1 MEKVPCQTCFLPL
14 FAVRLQ
20 YGAMHRHR
28 LFPARQSIHARAD
41 QCRPPNMAF
50 AGMRPPGRRFPARDQ
65 YTAPVRGVCRLRK
78 RCTSER
84 MYSFRH
90 RIRQNQFRIRAFR
103 LFRRELQTRQPS
115 RPVEGDRLLRAIRPH
130 HDLSAVMQT
139 DDDLPPHDCAQC
151 VRKRHI
157 SRFIFNIPGV
167 TSLSSP
173 PPYCYRLDVKDS
185 RGFVGFFLFRFFRR
199 HCLRPLSASLS
210 YAIIVRFS
218 FMRRVPPSSSA
229 TTSEPVHPA
238 LFVQD
243 RVSVPSI
250 KE

>member
-1 MEKVPCQTCFLPL
+1 MSNMFLSIIRGTPPIRSN
-14 FAVRLQ
+14 AP
-20 YGAMHRHR
+20 APP
-28 LFPARQSIHARAD
+28 FPRAAEHS
-41 QCRPPNMAF
+41 CTRRSMPSNMAF
-50 AGMRPPGRRFPARDQ
+50 AGMRPPGRLLPARDQ
-65 YTAPVRGVCRLRK
+65 NTAPVRGVCRIRKLRA
-78 RCTSER
+78 SER
-84 MYSFRH
+84 MHSIRH
-90 RIRQNQFRIRAFR
+90 CIRQNQFRINDFR
-103 LFRRELQTRQPS
+103 CFFRKIQTRQPS

-139 DDDLPPHDCAQC
+139 DDHLPPRDCAQC
-151 VRKRHI
+151 VRKRHT
-157 SRFIFNIPGV
+157 SRFIVNILGV
-167 TSLSSP
+167 TSLSS
-173 PPYCYRLDVKDS
+173 PPYCYRLDVKDR

-199 HCLRPLSASLS
+199 HCVRPLSAGLS

-229 TTSEPVHPA
+229 TTSEPVLPA